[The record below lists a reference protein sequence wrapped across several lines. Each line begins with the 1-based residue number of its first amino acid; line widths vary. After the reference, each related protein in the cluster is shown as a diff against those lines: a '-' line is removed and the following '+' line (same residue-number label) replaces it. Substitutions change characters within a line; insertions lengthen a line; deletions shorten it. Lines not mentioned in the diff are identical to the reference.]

1 MIRFLGEVCATADP
15 ESLYPA
21 TPGESVEAIASSSS
35 SSEHSP
41 HESDDDSDF
50 LPGEEIDVPF
60 DEGGFPTAEDVLPLE
75 ELEAM
80 TNRNELR
87 RRSAAEV
94 QNNAPAAEPQTNCVV
109 LLSAA
114 EARNNAAA
122 AAERVECNN
131 EPAANAAPGA
141 TGSSSS
147 QPLAE
152 VPLPSPQPVPRYRQI
167 PAAPLFREDARA
179 VQGGISDSPFRYV
192 DANGM
197 LQPIPRTPTFFG
209 SPIPWTPPVA
219 GSSDGAFPRV
229 RPARLDLLPPT
240 PQTPA
245 AATGTRGQRV
255 PDTPFTMPAG
265 RRGLHDWNGSVLRP
279 SDVLAGPPPAT
290 PAPWTPGLGF
300 IWL

>member
-21 TPGESVEAIASSSS
+21 TPGESVESISSSSS
-35 SSEHSP
+35 SSEHSA

-60 DEGGFPTAEDVLPLE
+60 DEGGFPTAEDVLPQE

-80 TNRNELR
+80 TIRNELR

-94 QNNAPAAEPQTNCVV
+94 QNNAPAAEAQTSRVEP
-109 LLSAA
+109 LIIQLKPRPAA
-114 EARNNAAA
+114 EVRNNAAG
-122 AAERVECNN
+122 AEGAECNN
-131 EPAANAAPGA
+131 EPAANAAPRA

-179 VQGGISDSPFRYV
+179 VQGGISNSPLRFV
-192 DANGM
+192 DADGR
-197 LQPIPRTPTFFG
+197 LRPIPRTPSFFG
-209 SPIPWTPPVA
+209 SPIPETPPVA
-219 GSSDGAFPRV
+219 GSSDGAFGGWG
-229 RPARLDLLPPT
+229 
-240 PQTPA
+240 PA
-245 AATGTRGQRV
+245 AVALTR
-255 PDTPFTMPAG
+255 P
-265 RRGLHDWNGSVLRP
+265 
-279 SDVLAGPPPAT
+279 AGPPPAT

>member
-21 TPGESVEAIASSSS
+21 TPGELVEELSSSS
-35 SSEHSP
+35 ASSEPPPLLESSESSEHSA

-50 LPGEEIDVPF
+50 LPGEGIDVPF

-75 ELEAM
+75 ELEPM

-94 QNNAPAAEPQTNCVV
+94 QNNAPAAEPQTNRVE

-114 EARNNAAA
+114 EVRNNAA
-122 AAERVECNN
+122 AAERVECKN

-179 VQGGISDSPFRYV
+179 VQGGISNSPFRFV
-192 DANGM
+192 DADGR
-197 LQPIPRTPTFFG
+197 LQPIPRTPSFFG

-229 RPARLDLLPPT
+229 

-245 AATGTRGQRV
+245 AAAVASTR
-255 PDTPFTMPAG
+255 P
-265 RRGLHDWNGSVLRP
+265 
-279 SDVLAGPPPAT
+279 AGPPPAT
-290 PAPWTPGLGF
+290 PATFTPGLGF